1 MTPRSVQHYAISG
14 AKNCVV
20 DIFKRYFALIPAE
33 GPLYRRPIAEK
44 EGECRF
50 SKQPNIL
57 KKYLRSM
64 FEAAHSN
71 IEGRKI
77 SNHSLRVKLVTAM
90 QDTGYD
96 NFDIKSRSGHR
107 SNALDVY
114 KKQTVKRKQDFSH
127 QLDLLHTV
135 SKSDEID
142 TSTINTPKV
151 CNKQPSVTCPPVKQA
166 KV

>member
-1 MTPRSVQHYAISG
+1 
-14 AKNCVV
+14 
-20 DIFKRYFALIPAE
+20 
-33 GPLYRRPIAEK
+33 
-44 EGECRF
+44 
-50 SKQPNIL
+50 
-57 KKYLRSM
+57 M
-64 FEAAHSN
+64 FEAAHIN